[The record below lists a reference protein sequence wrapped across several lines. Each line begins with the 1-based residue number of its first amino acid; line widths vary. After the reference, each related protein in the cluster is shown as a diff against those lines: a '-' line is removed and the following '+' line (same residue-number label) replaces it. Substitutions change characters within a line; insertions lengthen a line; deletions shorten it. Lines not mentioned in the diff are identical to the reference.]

1 MFTKSCLKE
10 KDTRVVGSAPSAALQ
25 VSALLAWT
33 LLLTVCPVS
42 EVKKRLEMCVPV
54 ASCFTNTLLTL
65 MACVCIVTADCFLGI
80 STSCQASSLPMT

>member
-42 EVKKRLEMCVPV
+42 EVKKRLEMHFHKLPG
-54 ASCFTNTLLTL
+54 LLSSDDVNL
-65 MACVCIVTADCFLGI
+65 RIAAGESLALLFELARGMESVSVC
-80 STSCQASSLPMT
+80 